1 MMLNAWRSCS
11 RSTTS
16 LLVCKMNIWDKY
28 KAINESLKK
37 EFLCVPPYRSVTP
50 QYICD
55 CYDKLQKEGDCSGYI
70 VRSINLPWERAYQ
83 MEYRYKQCD
92 IFQDFIPAI
101 EMALYDYSIGN
112 WLCAYLTLLPMVEA
126 LIRKLTK
133 NKIVTDK
140 KRIYMSDY
148 IQCFLDEYEYASH
161 AYYNDKRAPI
171 KEAYL
176 EYLAYILKET
186 LFDNFDSYYEK
197 NYEVVFNRNITL
209 HKMEG
214 IEDESK
220 VSRNITR
227 LFLLLDI
234 FAEAWMLQDARLY
247 NRNTLEIDP
256 HSDLDFQVRFKLYVY
271 LCTKAVGPCDIHYV
285 YNALRGSCGWTCS
298 EEEKKRLISQLEIQ
312 TEIYQKKPL

>member
-1 MMLNAWRSCS
+1 MCEAAAGRPGSQPLGVRDC
-11 RSTTS
+11 R
-16 LLVCKMNIWDKY
+16 
-28 KAINESLKK
+28 
-37 EFLCVPPYRSVTP
+37 P
-50 QYICD
+50 QP
-55 CYDKLQKEGDCSGYI
+55 G
-70 VRSINLPWERAYQ
+70 
-83 MEYRYKQCD
+83 
-92 IFQDFIPAI
+92 
-101 EMALYDYSIGN
+101 
-112 WLCAYLTLLPMVEA
+112 
-126 LIRKLTK
+126 
-133 NKIVTDK
+133 
-140 KRIYMSDY
+140 
-148 IQCFLDEYEYASH
+148 
-161 AYYNDKRAPI
+161 KRAPI

-285 YNALRGSCGWTCS
+285 YNALRGSCGWKFS

-312 TEIYQKKPL
+312 TEIYQKMPLKKSGA